1 MLITHSV
8 SFDITLNVGS
18 RHLPVVH
25 VRVTSKLKPQKFQID
40 PFQRFCPIV
49 NLRLL
54 KTRKMIGNYQWL
66 LSDISSSDSS
76 MLSILTSTAV
86 ITVGLVYSYH
96 TYLSYQR
103 SEEPPIIWSWIPY
116 LGNAMD
122 IGTKPIEFLQN
133 CSKKQKDI
141 IGLVVAGHRMFFITD
156 PHSSNIIFKPS
167 KFFSWEEFHNLV
179 IVNFF
184 GATKFAE
191 NTHPF
196 DDDLMRKW
204 FSTYI
209 FRFIT

>member
-1 MLITHSV
+1 
-8 SFDITLNVGS
+8 
-18 RHLPVVH
+18 
-25 VRVTSKLKPQKFQID
+25 
-40 PFQRFCPIV
+40 
-49 NLRLL
+49 
-54 KTRKMIGNYQWL
+54 MIGNYQWL
-66 LSDISSSDSS
+66 SLDISSSESS
-76 MLSILTSTAV
+76 ILSILTSTAV

-103 SEEPPIIWSWIPY
+103 YEEPPILWSWIPY

-122 IGTKPIEFLQN
+122 IGTKPIEFLQD

-209 FRFIT
+209 FRFIVISL

>member
-1 MLITHSV
+1 
-8 SFDITLNVGS
+8 
-18 RHLPVVH
+18 
-25 VRVTSKLKPQKFQID
+25 
-40 PFQRFCPIV
+40 
-49 NLRLL
+49 
-54 KTRKMIGNYQWL
+54 MIGSYQWL
-66 LSDISSSDSS
+66 SSGISSSDSS

-103 SEEPPIIWSWIPY
+103 NEEPPIIWSWIPY

-209 FRFIT
+209 FRFTILCIVMFLHMRNVTILSIVM